1 MKEQNKKQEERK
13 YARDAHSKKR
23 NRATMYKIIS
33 DEKYEKYV
41 HNTEKCYKK
50 LQLKDCINKIK

>member
-23 NRATMYKIIS
+23 NRETMYKIIS
-33 DEKYEKYV
+33 DEKY
-41 HNTEKCYKK
+41 
-50 LQLKDCINKIK
+50 